1 MIKMKEKEE
10 AENPIDIDGEIAY
23 EHHKQIVGDN
33 QITMRID
40 KFIANQLANMT
51 RNKIQKLADQGF
63 VFVNDIPVKSS
74 YKIKPKDVIKILKD
88 FPKRD
93 NTLVAQDIPVTIVY
107 EDDHLVIVNKE
118 PGMVV
123 HPSYGHYTGTLLN
136 ALKFHIDKLA
146 ECEDDTRP
154 GLVHRIDKNTS
165 GIIVV
170 AKTSH
175 ALVHLQKQFYD
186 RITSRRYRA
195 LVWGDFDQDDGTIT
209 GNIGRSLRNRKVMDV
224 FPEGEEYG
232 RHAVTHYTVLERF
245 GYVTLVECRL
255 ETGRTHQIRV
265 HFKHIGHPLFNDDT
279 YGGDKVLRGT
289 TFSKYKQFV
298 QNCFKIMPRHALH
311 AKSLGFHHPKN
322 DKWIEFDSEMP
333 SDLSTV
339 LDRWRNY
346 TEQRIQKVGE

>member
-1 MIKMKEKEE
+1 MIRMKDKEE
-10 AENPIDIDGEIAY
+10 EKIIHIDGEKVY
-23 EHHKQIVGDN
+23 EHHKQIVDDN

-40 KFIANQLANMT
+40 KFIVNQIANMT

-74 YKIKPKDVIKILKD
+74 YKIRPKDVIKILKD

-93 NTLVAQDIPVTIVY
+93 NKLVPQDIPVKIVY
-107 EDDHLVIVNKE
+107 EDEHLVIVNKE

-123 HPSYGHYTGTLLN
+123 HPSFGHYTGTLLN

-170 AKTSH
+170 AKTPH

-186 RITSRRYRA
+186 RITSRRYQA
-195 LVWGDFDQDDGTIT
+195 IVWGDFDQDEGTII

-224 FPEGEEYG
+224 FPEGDEYG
-232 RHAVTHYTVLERF
+232 RHAVTHFTVLERF

-255 ETGRTHQIRV
+255 ETGRTHQIRA

-311 AKSLGFHHPKN
+311 AKSLGFHHPKSN
-322 DKWIEFDSEMP
+322 EWIQFDSDLP
-333 SDLSTV
+333 IDLSNV
-339 LDRWRNY
+339 IDRWRNY
-346 TEQRIQKVGE
+346 TQQRIQKVGE

>member
-255 ETGRTHQIRV
+255 ETGRTHQIRA

>member
-1 MIKMKEKEE
+1 MKDKEE
-10 AENPIDIDGEIAY
+10 EKIIHIDGGEVY
-23 EHHKQIVGDN
+23 EHHKQIVDDN

-40 KFIANQLANMT
+40 KFIVNQIANMT

-195 LVWGDFDQDDGTIT
+195 LVWGDFDQDEGTIT

-224 FPEGEEYG
+224 FPEGDEYG

-255 ETGRTHQIRV
+255 ETGRTHQIRA

-311 AKSLGFHHPKN
+311 AKSLGFNHPKN
-322 DKWIEFDSEMP
+322 DEWIEFDSELP
-333 SDLSTV
+333 SDLSSV

>member
-1 MIKMKEKEE
+1 MKEKEE

-255 ETGRTHQIRV
+255 ETGRTHQIRA

-339 LDRWRNY
+339 IDRWRNY

>member
-1 MIKMKEKEE
+1 MKDKEE
-10 AENPIDIDGEIAY
+10 EKIIHIDGEEVY
-23 EHHKQIVGDN
+23 EHHKQIVDDK
-33 QITMRID
+33 QISMRVD
-40 KFIANQLANMT
+40 KFIVNQIANMT

-63 VFVNDIPVKSS
+63 VFVNDMPVKSS

-93 NTLVAQDIPVTIVY
+93 NKLVAQDIPVMIVY

-186 RITSRRYRA
+186 RITSRRYLA
-195 LVWGDFDQDDGTIT
+195 LVWGDFDQDKGTIT
-209 GNIGRSLRNRKVMDV
+209 GNIGRSLKNRKVMDV
-224 FPEGEEYG
+224 FPEGDEYG

-255 ETGRTHQIRV
+255 ETGRTHQIRA

-322 DKWIEFDSEMP
+322 DKWIQFDSDLP
-333 SDLSTV
+333 SDLSNV
-339 LDRWRNY
+339 IDRWRNY

>member
-1 MIKMKEKEE
+1 MKDEEEEKT
-10 AENPIDIDGEIAY
+10 IHIDGEEVY
-23 EHHKQIVGDN
+23 EHHKQIVDDN

-40 KFIANQLANMT
+40 KFIVNQIANMT

-107 EDDHLVIVNKE
+107 EDDHLVIVDKE

-170 AKTSH
+170 AKTPH

-195 LVWGDFDQDDGTIT
+195 LVWGDFEQDEGTIT

-224 FPEGEEYG
+224 FPEGDEYG
-232 RHAVTHYTVLERF
+232 RHAVTHYSVLERF

-255 ETGRTHQIRV
+255 ETGRTHQIRAQ
-265 HFKHIGHPLFNDDT
+265 FKHIGHPLFNDDT

-322 DKWIEFDSEMP
+322 DEWMQFDSNLP
-333 SDLSTV
+333 SDLSAV
-339 LDRWRNY
+339 IDRWGNY

>member
-1 MIKMKEKEE
+1 MKEKKE

-63 VFVNDIPVKSS
+63 VFVNDIPVKSN

-209 GNIGRSLRNRKVMDV
+209 GNIGRSHRNRKVMDV

-255 ETGRTHQIRV
+255 ETGRTHQIRA

>member
-1 MIKMKEKEE
+1 MIKMKEKKE

-195 LVWGDFDQDDGTIT
+195 LVWGDFDQDEGTIT

-232 RHAVTHYTVLERF
+232 RYAVTHYTVLERF

-255 ETGRTHQIRV
+255 ETGRTHQIRA

-279 YGGDKVLRGT
+279 YGGNKVLRGT

-298 QNCFKIMPRHALH
+298 HNCFKIMPRHALH
-311 AKSLGFHHPKN
+311 AKSLGFNHPKN
-322 DKWIEFDSEMP
+322 DEWIEFDSELP
-333 SDLSTV
+333 TDFSSV

>member
-1 MIKMKEKEE
+1 MKDKEE
-10 AENPIDIDGEIAY
+10 EKTIHIDGEEVH
-23 EHHKQIVGDN
+23 EHHKQIVDDN

-40 KFIANQLANMT
+40 KFIVNQIANMT

-107 EDDHLVIVNKE
+107 EDDYLVIVDKE

-170 AKTSH
+170 AKTPH

-195 LVWGDFDQDDGTIT
+195 LVWGDFEQDEGTIT

-224 FPEGEEYG
+224 FPEGDEYG
-232 RHAVTHYTVLERF
+232 RHAVTHYSVLERF

-255 ETGRTHQIRV
+255 ETGRTHQIRA

-322 DKWIEFDSEMP
+322 DEWMQFDSDLP
-333 SDLSTV
+333 SDLSAV
-339 LDRWRNY
+339 IDRWRNY

>member
-1 MIKMKEKEE
+1 MIKMKDKEE
-10 AENPIDIDGEIAY
+10 EKIIHIDGEEVY
-23 EHHKQIVGDN
+23 EHHKQIVDDN

-40 KFIANQLANMT
+40 KFIVNQIANMT

-63 VFVNDIPVKSS
+63 VFVNDTPVKSS
-74 YKIKPKDVIKILKD
+74 YKIKPKDVIKIIKD

-93 NTLVAQDIPVTIVY
+93 KKLVAQDIPVAIVY

-170 AKTSH
+170 AKTPH

-195 LVWGDFDQDDGTIT
+195 LVWGDFEQDEGTIT

-224 FPEGEEYG
+224 FPEGDEYG

-255 ETGRTHQIRV
+255 ETGRTHQIRA

-322 DKWIEFDSEMP
+322 DEWIQFDSDLP
-333 SDLSTV
+333 SDLSNV
-339 LDRWRNY
+339 IDRWRNY

>member
-1 MIKMKEKEE
+1 M
-10 AENPIDIDGEIAY
+10 
-23 EHHKQIVGDN
+23 
-33 QITMRID
+33 
-40 KFIANQLANMT
+40 
-51 RNKIQKLADQGF
+51 
-63 VFVNDIPVKSS
+63 FVNDIPVKSS

-186 RITSRRYRA
+186 RTTSRRYRA

-209 GNIGRSLRNRKVMDV
+209 GNIGRSYRNRKVMDV

-255 ETGRTHQIRV
+255 ETGRTHQIRA

-346 TEQRIQKVGE
+346 TEQRIQKVGQ

>member
-1 MIKMKEKEE
+1 MKDKEE
-10 AENPIDIDGEIAY
+10 EKIIHIDGEEVY
-23 EHHKQIVGDN
+23 EHHKQIVDDN

-40 KFIANQLANMT
+40 KFIVNQIANMT

-63 VFVNDIPVKSS
+63 VFVNDMPVKSS

-93 NTLVAQDIPVTIVY
+93 NKLVPQDIPVTIVY
-107 EDDHLVIVNKE
+107 EDEHLVLVNKE

-136 ALKFHIDKLA
+136 ALKFHIGKLA

-170 AKTSH
+170 AKTPH

-195 LVWGDFDQDDGTIT
+195 LVWGDFDHDQGTIT

-224 FPEGEEYG
+224 FPEGDEYG

-245 GYVTLVECRL
+245 GYVTLVECML
-255 ETGRTHQIRV
+255 ETGRTHQIRA
-265 HFKHIGHPLFNDDT
+265 HFKHIGHPLFNDET

-311 AKSLGFHHPKN
+311 AKSLGFHHPKSN
-322 DKWIEFDSEMP
+322 EWIQFDSDLP
-333 SDLSTV
+333 KDLSSV
-339 LDRWRNY
+339 IDRWRRY
-346 TEQRIQKVGE
+346 TDQRIQKVGE

>member
-1 MIKMKEKEE
+1 MKDKEE
-10 AENPIDIDGEIAY
+10 KKIIHIDGGEVY
-23 EHHKQIVGDN
+23 EHHKQIVDDN

-40 KFIANQLANMT
+40 KFIVNQIANMT

-74 YKIKPKDVIKILKD
+74 YKIRPKDVIKILKD

-93 NTLVAQDIPVTIVY
+93 NKLVPQDIPVKIVY
-107 EDDHLVIVNKE
+107 EDEHLVIVNKE

-123 HPSYGHYTGTLLN
+123 HPSFGHYKGTLLN

-170 AKTSH
+170 AKTAH

-186 RITSRRYRA
+186 RIISRRYRA
-195 LVWGDFDQDDGTIT
+195 LVWGDFEQDEGTIT

-224 FPEGEEYG
+224 FPEGDEYG
-232 RHAVTHYTVLERF
+232 RHAVTHYSVLERF

-255 ETGRTHQIRV
+255 ETGRTHQIRA
-265 HFKHIGHPLFNDDT
+265 HFKHIGHPLFNDET

-322 DKWIEFDSEMP
+322 DEWMQFDSDLP
-333 SDLSTV
+333 SDLSAV
-339 LDRWRNY
+339 IDRWRNY

>member
-1 MIKMKEKEE
+1 MIKMKDEEEEKT
-10 AENPIDIDGEIAY
+10 IHIDGEEVY
-23 EHHKQIVGDN
+23 EHHKQIVDDN

-40 KFIANQLANMT
+40 KFIVNQIANMT

-93 NTLVAQDIPVTIVY
+93 NTLVAQNIPVTIVY
-107 EDDHLVIVNKE
+107 EDDHLVIVDKE

-170 AKTSH
+170 AKTPH

-195 LVWGDFDQDDGTIT
+195 LVWGDFEQDEGTIT

-224 FPEGEEYG
+224 FPEGDEYG
-232 RHAVTHYTVLERF
+232 RHAVTHYSVLERF

-255 ETGRTHQIRV
+255 ETGRTHQIRA

-322 DKWIEFDSEMP
+322 DEWMQFDSDLP
-333 SDLSTV
+333 SDLSAV
-339 LDRWRNY
+339 IDRWRNY

>member
-1 MIKMKEKEE
+1 MKDKE
-10 AENPIDIDGEIAY
+10 DGEIFHIDGKNVY
-23 EHHKQIVGDN
+23 EHHKQIVDDN

-40 KFIANQLANMT
+40 KFIVNQIANMT

-63 VFVNDIPVKSS
+63 VFVNDVPVKSS
-74 YKIKPKDVIKILKD
+74 YKIKPHDVIKILKD

-93 NTLVAQDIPVTIVY
+93 NTLIAQDIPVKIVY
-107 EDDHLVIVNKE
+107 EDDYLVIVNKE

-146 ECEDDTRP
+146 ECEDDRRP

-165 GIIVV
+165 GIIVI
-170 AKTSH
+170 AKTQP

-195 LVWGDFDQDDGTIT
+195 LVWGDFDQNEGTII

-224 FPEGEEYG
+224 FPEGSEYG
-232 RHAVTHYTVLERF
+232 RHAVTHYSVLERF

-255 ETGRTHQIRV
+255 ETGRTHQIRA

-322 DKWIEFDSEMP
+322 DEWMQFDSSLP
-333 SDLSTV
+333 PDLSAV

>member
-1 MIKMKEKEE
+1 MIKMKEKKE

-232 RHAVTHYTVLERF
+232 RYAVTHYKVLERF

-255 ETGRTHQIRV
+255 ETGRTHQIRA

>member
-1 MIKMKEKEE
+1 MIKMKDKEE
-10 AENPIDIDGEIAY
+10 EKTIHVDGEEVY
-23 EHHKQIVGDN
+23 EHHKQIVDDN

-40 KFIANQLANMT
+40 KFIVNQIANMT

-107 EDDHLVIVNKE
+107 EDDYLVIVDKE

-170 AKTSH
+170 AKTPH

-195 LVWGDFDQDDGTIT
+195 LVWGDFEQDEGTIT

-224 FPEGEEYG
+224 FPEGDEYG
-232 RHAVTHYTVLERF
+232 RHAVTHYSVLERF

-255 ETGRTHQIRV
+255 ETGRTHQIRA

-322 DKWIEFDSEMP
+322 DEWMQFDSDLP
-333 SDLSTV
+333 SDLSAV
-339 LDRWRNY
+339 IDRWRNY

>member
-1 MIKMKEKEE
+1 MIRMKDKEE
-10 AENPIDIDGEIAY
+10 EKIIHIDGEEVY
-23 EHHKQIVGDN
+23 EHHKQIVDDN

-40 KFIANQLANMT
+40 KFIVNQIANMT

-63 VFVNDIPVKSS
+63 VFVNDMPVKSS

-93 NTLVAQDIPVTIVY
+93 NKLVPQDIPVKIVY
-107 EDDHLVIVNKE
+107 EDDYLVIVNKE

-136 ALKFHIDKLA
+136 ALKFHINKLA
-146 ECEDDTRP
+146 ECEDDNRP

-170 AKTSH
+170 AKSSH

-195 LVWGDFDQDDGTIT
+195 LVWGDFDQNEGTIT
-209 GNIGRSLRNRKVMDV
+209 GNIGRSLKNRKVMDV
-224 FPEGEEYG
+224 FPEDNEYG
-232 RHAVTHYTVLERF
+232 RHAVTHYKVLERF

-255 ETGRTHQIRV
+255 ETGRTHQIRA

-311 AKSLGFHHPKN
+311 AKSLGFLHPKN
-322 DKWIEFDSEMP
+322 DEWIQFDSDLP
-333 SDLSTV
+333 SDFSAV
-339 LDRWRNY
+339 IDRWRNY

>member
-1 MIKMKEKEE
+1 MKNKEE
-10 AENPIDIDGEIAY
+10 EKIIHIDSGQVY
-23 EHHKQIVGDN
+23 EHHKQIVDDN

-40 KFIANQLANMT
+40 KFIVNQIANMT

-63 VFVNDIPVKSS
+63 VFVNDMPVKSS

-93 NTLVAQDIPVTIVY
+93 NKLVPQDIPVSIVY

-123 HPSYGHYTGTLLN
+123 HPSYGHYSGTLLN
-136 ALKFHIDKLA
+136 ALKFHINNLA

-170 AKTSH
+170 AKTSL

-195 LVWGDFDQDDGTIT
+195 LVWGDFEQDEGTIT

-224 FPEGEEYG
+224 FPEGDEYG

-255 ETGRTHQIRV
+255 ETGRTHQIRA

-322 DKWIEFDSEMP
+322 DEWMQFDSDLP
-333 SDLSTV
+333 SDLSNV
-339 LDRWRNY
+339 IDRWRNY

>member
-1 MIKMKEKEE
+1 MIKMKDKEE
-10 AENPIDIDGEIAY
+10 EKIIHIDGREVY
-23 EHHKQIVGDN
+23 EHHKQIVDDN

-40 KFIANQLANMT
+40 KFIVNQIANMT

-63 VFVNDIPVKSS
+63 VFVNDMPVKSS

-93 NTLVAQDIPVTIVY
+93 NKLVPQDIPVTIVY

-170 AKTSH
+170 AKTPH

-195 LVWGDFDQDDGTIT
+195 LVWGDFEQDEGTIT

-224 FPEGEEYG
+224 FPEGDEYG

-255 ETGRTHQIRV
+255 ETGRTHQIRA

-322 DKWIEFDSEMP
+322 DEWMQFDSDLP
-333 SDLSTV
+333 SDLSNV
-339 LDRWRNY
+339 IDRWRNY

>member
-1 MIKMKEKEE
+1 MKDKEDGK
-10 AENPIDIDGEIAY
+10 IIHIDGEEVF
-23 EHHKQIVGDN
+23 EHHNQIVDDN

-40 KFIANQLANMT
+40 KFIVNQIANMT

-63 VFVNDIPVKSS
+63 VFVNDMPVKSS

-93 NTLVAQDIPVTIVY
+93 NKLVPQDIPVSIVY

-170 AKTSH
+170 AKTPH

-195 LVWGDFDQDDGTIT
+195 LVWGDFEQDEGTIT

-224 FPEGEEYG
+224 FPEGDEYG

-255 ETGRTHQIRV
+255 ETGRTHQIRA
-265 HFKHIGHPLFNDDT
+265 HFKHIGHPLFNDET

-322 DKWIEFDSEMP
+322 DEWMQFDSDLP
-333 SDLSTV
+333 SDLSNV

>member
-1 MIKMKEKEE
+1 MKEKEE
-10 AENPIDIDGEIAY
+10 EFSKPLEVDGETAY
-23 EHHKQIVGDN
+23 EHHKLVVDDN
-33 QITMRID
+33 QVMMRID
-40 KFIANQLANMT
+40 KFLANQIANMT
-51 RNKIQKLADQGF
+51 RNKVQKLAEQNF
-63 VFVNDIPVKSS
+63 ILVNDVAVKSS
-74 YKIKPKDVIKILKD
+74 YKIKPKDVVLVTQD

-93 NTLVAQDIPVTIVY
+93 KTLVPQDIPVTIVH
-107 EDDHLVIVNKE
+107 EDDDLVIVNKE

-146 ECEDDTRP
+146 QSDDDTRP

-165 GIIVV
+165 GILVV
-170 AKTSH
+170 AKTEP
-175 ALVHLQKQFYD
+175 ALVYIQKQFFD

-195 LVWGDFDQDDGTIT
+195 LVWGDFEEDEGTIT

-255 ETGRTHQIRV
+255 ETGRTHQIRA
-265 HFKHIGHPLFNDDT
+265 HFKHIGHPLFNDEV
-279 YGGDKVLRGT
+279 YGGDRVLRGT

-298 QNCFKIMPRHALH
+298 QNCFKVMPRHALH
-311 AKSLGFHHPKN
+311 AKSLGFHHPK
-322 DKWIEFDSEMP
+322 DEQWVQFDSELP
-333 SDLSTV
+333 KDFSDV

-346 TEQRIQKVGE
+346 TEQRLQKEGE

>member
-1 MIKMKEKEE
+1 MKEKEE
-10 AENPIDIDGEIAY
+10 VEKPIHIDGDIAY
-23 EHHKQIVGDN
+23 EHHKQIVDDN
-33 QITMRID
+33 QVAMRID

-63 VFVNDIPVKSS
+63 VFVNDLPVKSS
-74 YKIKPKDVIKILKD
+74 YKIKPKDVIRIVKD

-93 NTLVAQDIPVTIVY
+93 NTLVAQDIPVAIVY

-195 LVWGDFDQDDGTIT
+195 LVWGDFDQDEGTIT

-232 RHAVTHYTVLERF
+232 RYAVTHYTVLERF

-255 ETGRTHQIRV
+255 ETGRTHQIRA

-298 QNCFKIMPRHALH
+298 NNCFKIMPRHALH
-311 AKSLGFHHPKN
+311 AKSLGFNHPKN
-322 DKWIEFDSEMP
+322 DEWIEFDSELP
-333 SDLSTV
+333 TDFSSV

>member
-1 MIKMKEKEE
+1 MHYNIVKKASRPYLEE
-10 AENPIDIDGEIAY
+10 M
-23 EHHKQIVGDN
+23 H
-33 QITMRID
+33 
-40 KFIANQLANMT
+40 
-51 RNKIQKLADQGF
+51 NKAHEMSEVWKCI
-63 VFVNDIPVKSS
+63 
-74 YKIKPKDVIKILKD
+74 
-88 FPKRD
+88 
-93 NTLVAQDIPVTIVY
+93 NTLQKTPFKKWFTSSKYANDEEISSI
-107 EDDHLVIVNKE
+107 INK
-118 PGMVV
+118 PQNISTLNDRNSPINVLNWAR
-123 HPSYGHYTGTLLN
+123 SYCEN
-136 ALKFHIDKLA
+136 AKV
-146 ECEDDTRP
+146 C
-154 GLVHRIDKNTS
+154 HRLDKNTS
-165 GIIVV
+165 GIIVI
-170 AKTSH
+170 AKTQP

-195 LVWGDFDQDDGTIT
+195 LVWGDFDQNEGTII

-224 FPEGEEYG
+224 FPEGSEYG
-232 RHAVTHYTVLERF
+232 RHAVTHYSVLERF

-255 ETGRTHQIRV
+255 ETGRTHQIRA

-322 DKWIEFDSEMP
+322 DEWMQFDSSLP
-333 SDLSTV
+333 PDLSAV

>member
-1 MIKMKEKEE
+1 MKDKEE
-10 AENPIDIDGEIAY
+10 EKIIHIDGREVY
-23 EHHKQIVGDN
+23 EHHKQIVDDN

-40 KFIANQLANMT
+40 KFIVNQIANMT

-63 VFVNDIPVKSS
+63 VFVNDMPVKSS

-93 NTLVAQDIPVTIVY
+93 NKLVPQDIPVTIVY

-146 ECEDDTRP
+146 EFEDDTRP

-170 AKTSH
+170 AKTPH

-195 LVWGDFDQDDGTIT
+195 LVWGDFEQDEGTIT

-224 FPEGEEYG
+224 FPEGDEYG
-232 RHAVTHYTVLERF
+232 RHAVTHYKVLERF

-255 ETGRTHQIRV
+255 ETGRTHQIRA

-322 DKWIEFDSEMP
+322 DEWMQFDSDLP
-333 SDLSTV
+333 SDLSNV
-339 LDRWRNY
+339 IDRWRNY
-346 TEQRIQKVGE
+346 TEQRIQKVGD

>member
-1 MIKMKEKEE
+1 MIKMKYKEE
-10 AENPIDIDGEIAY
+10 EKIIHIDGEEVY
-23 EHHKQIVGDN
+23 EHHKQIVDDN
-33 QITMRID
+33 QISMRID
-40 KFIANQLANMT
+40 KFIVNQIANMT
-51 RNKIQKLADQGF
+51 RNKIQKLADKGF
-63 VFVNDIPVKSS
+63 VYVNDLPVKSS
-74 YKIKPKDVIKILKD
+74 YKIKPKDVIKILKN

-93 NTLVAQDIPVTIVY
+93 NKLVPQDIPVTIIY

-136 ALKFHIDKLA
+136 ALKFHVDKLA
-146 ECEDDTRP
+146 ECEDETRP

-175 ALVHLQKQFYD
+175 VLVHLQKQFYD
-186 RITSRRYRA
+186 RITSRRYYA
-195 LVWGDFDQDDGTIT
+195 LVWGDFDQDEGTIT

-224 FPEGEEYG
+224 FPEGDEYG
-232 RHAVTHYTVLERF
+232 RHAVTHFKVLERF

-255 ETGRTHQIRV
+255 ETGRTHQIRA
-265 HFKHIGHPLFNDDT
+265 HFKHIGHPLFNDET

-298 QNCFKIMPRHALH
+298 QNCFRIMPRHALH
-311 AKSLGFHHPKN
+311 AKSLGFHHPN
-322 DKWIEFDSEMP
+322 NNEWVQFDSNLP
-333 SDLSTV
+333 LDLAAV
-339 LDRWRNY
+339 LNRWRNY

>member
-1 MIKMKEKEE
+1 MIKMKNKEE
-10 AENPIDIDGEIAY
+10 EKIIHIDSGQVY
-23 EHHKQIVGDN
+23 EHHKQIVDDN

-40 KFIANQLANMT
+40 KFIVNQIANMT

-63 VFVNDIPVKSS
+63 VFVNDMPVKSS

-93 NTLVAQDIPVTIVY
+93 NKLVPQDIPVSIVY

-123 HPSYGHYTGTLLN
+123 HPSYGHYSGTLLN
-136 ALKFHIDKLA
+136 ALKFHINNLA

-170 AKTSH
+170 AKTSL

-195 LVWGDFDQDDGTIT
+195 LVWGDFEQDEGTIT

-224 FPEGEEYG
+224 FPEGDEYG

-255 ETGRTHQIRV
+255 ETGRTHQIRA

-322 DKWIEFDSEMP
+322 DEWMQFDSDLP
-333 SDLSTV
+333 SDLSNV
-339 LDRWRNY
+339 IDRWRNY

>member
-1 MIKMKEKEE
+1 MIKMKDKEE
-10 AENPIDIDGEIAY
+10 EKIIHIDGEEVY
-23 EHHKQIVGDN
+23 EHHKQIVDDN

-40 KFIANQLANMT
+40 KFIVNQIANMT

-63 VFVNDIPVKSS
+63 VFVNDVPVKSS

-93 NTLVAQDIPVTIVY
+93 NKLVPQDIPVTIVY

-170 AKTSH
+170 AKTPH

-195 LVWGDFDQDDGTIT
+195 LVWGDFDQDEGTIT

-224 FPEGEEYG
+224 FPEGDEYG

-255 ETGRTHQIRV
+255 ETGRTHQIRA

-322 DKWIEFDSEMP
+322 DEWIQFDSDLP
-333 SDLSTV
+333 SDLSAV
-339 LDRWRNY
+339 IDRWRNY

>member
-1 MIKMKEKEE
+1 MKEKEE

>member
-1 MIKMKEKEE
+1 MKDQEEEK
-10 AENPIDIDGEIAY
+10 PIHIDGEIVY
-23 EHHKQIVGDN
+23 EHHKLIVDDN
-33 QITMRID
+33 QVLMRID
-40 KFIANQLANMT
+40 KFIVNQIANMT

-63 VFVNDIPVKSS
+63 VYVNDMPVKSS

-93 NTLVAQDIPVTIVY
+93 NTLVAEDIPVTIIY

-146 ECEDDTRP
+146 DCEDETRP

-170 AKTSH
+170 AKTAH

-195 LVWGDFDQDDGTIT
+195 LVWGDFDQDEGTIT

-255 ETGRTHQIRV
+255 ETGRTHQIRA
-265 HFKHIGHPLFNDDT
+265 HFKHIGHPLFNDEV

-322 DKWIEFDSEMP
+322 DEWMQFDSELP
-333 SDLSTV
+333 SDLSIV
-339 LDRWRNY
+339 LDKWRNY
-346 TEQRIQKVGE
+346 TEQRIQKTGE

>member
-1 MIKMKEKEE
+1 MIKMKEKKE

-107 EDDHLVIVNKE
+107 EDDHLVIVNKDS
-118 PGMVV
+118 GMVV

-232 RHAVTHYTVLERF
+232 RYAVTHYKVLERF

-255 ETGRTHQIRV
+255 ETGRTHQIRA

-311 AKSLGFHHPKN
+311 AKSLGFNHPKN
-322 DKWIEFDSEMP
+322 DEWIEFDSELP
-333 SDLSTV
+333 TDFSSV

>member
-1 MIKMKEKEE
+1 MKDKEE
-10 AENPIDIDGEIAY
+10 EKIIHIDGEEVY
-23 EHHKQIVGDN
+23 EHHKQIVDDN

-40 KFIANQLANMT
+40 KFIVNQIANMT

-63 VFVNDIPVKSS
+63 VFVNDMPVKSS

-93 NTLVAQDIPVTIVY
+93 NKLVPQDIPVTIVY
-107 EDDHLVIVNKE
+107 EDEHLVIVNKE

-136 ALKFHIDKLA
+136 ALKFHIGKLA

-170 AKTSH
+170 AKTPH

-195 LVWGDFDQDDGTIT
+195 LVWGDFDHDQGTIT

-224 FPEGEEYG
+224 FPEGDEYG

-245 GYVTLVECRL
+245 GYVTLVECML
-255 ETGRTHQIRV
+255 ETGRTHQIRA
-265 HFKHIGHPLFNDDT
+265 HFKHIGHPLFNDET

-311 AKSLGFHHPKN
+311 AKSLGFHHPKSN
-322 DKWIEFDSEMP
+322 EWIQFDSDLP
-333 SDLSTV
+333 KDLSSV
-339 LDRWRNY
+339 IDRWRRY
-346 TEQRIQKVGE
+346 TDQRIQKVGE

>member
-1 MIKMKEKEE
+1 MKDKEE
-10 AENPIDIDGEIAY
+10 EKIIHIDGREVY
-23 EHHKQIVGDN
+23 EHHKQIVDDN

-40 KFIANQLANMT
+40 KFIVNQIANMT

-63 VFVNDIPVKSS
+63 VFVNDMPVKSS

-93 NTLVAQDIPVTIVY
+93 NKLVPQDIPVTIVY

-170 AKTSH
+170 AKTPH

-195 LVWGDFDQDDGTIT
+195 LVWGDFEQDEGTIT

-224 FPEGEEYG
+224 FPEGDEYG

-255 ETGRTHQIRV
+255 ETGRTHQIRA

-322 DKWIEFDSEMP
+322 DEWMQFDSDLP
-333 SDLSTV
+333 SDLSNV
-339 LDRWRNY
+339 IDRWRNY
-346 TEQRIQKVGE
+346 TVQRIQKVGD

>member
-1 MIKMKEKEE
+1 MIKMKGKEE
-10 AENPIDIDGEIAY
+10 KKIYIDGEEVF
-23 EHHKQIVGDN
+23 EHHKLIVDDN

-40 KFIANQLANMT
+40 KFIVNQISNMT
-51 RNKIQKLADQGF
+51 RNKIQKLADHSF
-63 VFVNDIPVKSS
+63 VFVNDMPVKSS
-74 YKIKPKDVIKILKD
+74 YKIKPKDVITILKD

-93 NTLVAQDIPVTIVY
+93 NKLVPQDIPVTIVY

-123 HPSYGHYTGTLLN
+123 HPSYGHYEGTLLN

-195 LVWGDFDQDDGTIT
+195 LVWGDFEQDEGTIT

-224 FPEGEEYG
+224 FPEGDEYG
-232 RHAVTHYTVLERF
+232 RYAVTHYSVLERF

-255 ETGRTHQIRV
+255 ETGRTHQIRAHLNILV
-265 HFKHIGHPLFNDDT
+265 ILFLMMKH
-279 YGGDKVLRGT
+279 
-289 TFSKYKQFV
+289 
-298 QNCFKIMPRHALH
+298 
-311 AKSLGFHHPKN
+311 
-322 DKWIEFDSEMP
+322 
-333 SDLSTV
+333 TV
-339 LDRWRNY
+339 V
-346 TEQRIQKVGE
+346 IKF

>member
-1 MIKMKEKEE
+1 MKDQEEEK
-10 AENPIDIDGEIAY
+10 PIHIDGEIVY
-23 EHHKQIVGDN
+23 EHHKQIGDDN
-33 QITMRID
+33 QVLMRID
-40 KFIANQLANMT
+40 KFIVNQMANMT

-63 VFVNDIPVKSS
+63 VYVNDMPVKSS
-74 YKIKPKDVIKILKD
+74 YRIKPKDVIKILKD

-93 NTLVAQDIPVTIVY
+93 NTLVAEDIPVTIIY

-170 AKTSH
+170 AKTAH

-195 LVWGDFDQDDGTIT
+195 LVWGDFDQDEGTII

-255 ETGRTHQIRV
+255 ETGRTHQIRA
-265 HFKHIGHPLFNDDT
+265 HFKHIGHPLFNDEV

-322 DKWIEFDSEMP
+322 DEWMQFDSELP
-333 SDLSTV
+333 SDLSIV
-339 LDRWRNY
+339 LDKWRNY
-346 TEQRIQKVGE
+346 TEQRIQKIGE